1 MYACLREFLLEF
13 GQGARGCIVGE
24 QGWPAAAIYIAIP
37 SILVLRIT
45 EWFGLEG
52 TSKHT
57 QSQPL
62 TALIVKNFFLF
73 LDQNLLMSAFC
84 TLNVG
89 IFPGLV
95 VILLKFKGWLKKTLF
110 SYVRWWQECDFV
122 FNSE

>member
-62 TALIVKNFFLF
+62 TALIVKNFLLFFGSKSPYVCFLYPKCRYIPWF
-73 LDQNLLMSAFC
+73 GGNTTKIQRMA
-84 TLNVG
+84 
-89 IFPGLV
+89 
-95 VILLKFKGWLKKTLF
+95 
-110 SYVRWWQECDFV
+110 QENPVQLCEMV
-122 FNSE
+122 AGM